1 MQLPLLT
8 IAEKDVEEYKPIKE
22 HQTNQRMNENNWL
35 DLPYEQQRQKS
46 EEKKFQRKKT
56 NPIFFA
62 NFNIQPSKT
71 YNMQQSLMNQKH
83 VL

>member
-46 EEKKFQRKKT
+46 EEK
-56 NPIFFA
+56 
-62 NFNIQPSKT
+62 NFNGKKPIRYFLLILTFSQAKLITCSRA
-71 YNMQQSLMNQKH
+71 
-83 VL
+83 